1 MAIATSRQY
10 TVDTIFKSL
19 GYVDPMMA
27 ARQQARM
34 VLLGRQARYQ
44 AEIQQLESKWGTF
57 STLQQSYQQVGKEDF
72 AADDAYLEWKWYA
85 DAMAA
90 IDAQLETLAVI

>member
-1 MAIATSRQY
+1 MTTATSTHY
-10 TVDTIFKSL
+10 TIDNIFKSL
-19 GYVDPMMA
+19 GYIDPMVA

-44 AEIQQLESKWGTF
+44 AEIQLMESKWGTF
-57 STLQQSYQQVGKEDF
+57 AQLQQKYQQVGMEDF

-85 DAMAA
+85 DAAA
-90 IDAQLETLAVI
+90 TIDAQLDTLAA